1 MRYKID
7 IKQLTFISVSQLRTM
22 LTNGISLRTYK
33 KKSDILVALGKASDD
48 TRYLD
53 RAMERGEVVKLNIN
67 WVDSYAIYKEVEK
80 YFLGILVWEVETIS
94 EALENVSDNS
104 EELEEAQANV
114 EYYKNEAEEAND
126 KVVALESVLDNLRAK
141 GLDIWYANE

>member
-7 IKQLTFISVSQLRTM
+7 IKQLTFISVSKFITM
-22 LTNGISLRTYK
+22 ISLRTYK

-53 RAMERGEVVKLNIN
+53 RAMERGEVIKLNIN

-80 YFLGILVWEVETIS
+80 YFLGILVGEVETIS

>member
-1 MRYKID
+1 
-7 IKQLTFISVSQLRTM
+7 M
-22 LTNGISLRTYK
+22 LNDSLRTYK
-33 KKSDILVALGKASDD
+33 KKSDILVSLGKASDD

-53 RAMERGEVVKLNIN
+53 RAMERWEVIRLNIN
-67 WVDSYAIYKEVEK
+67 GVESYAVYKEVEK
-80 YFLGILVWEVETIS
+80 YFLGILIGEVELLREGLENSSGDS
-94 EALENVSDNS
+94 EALE
-104 EELEEAQANV
+104 EAKANV

>member
-1 MRYKID
+1 ML

-22 LTNGISLRTYK
+22 ITNGMSLRTYK
-33 KKSDILVALGKASDD
+33 KKSDILVQLGKASDD

-80 YFLGILVWEVETIS
+80 YFLGILVWEVEIIS
-94 EALENVSDNS
+94 EALENSSGDN
-104 EELEEAQANV
+104 EALEEAQANV

-126 KVVALESVLDNLRAK
+126 KVVALESVLDNLREK
-141 GLDIWYANE
+141 GVDIHFGTD

>member
-7 IKQLTFISVSQLRTM
+7 IKQLTFISVSKFITM
-22 LTNGISLRTYK
+22 ISLRTYK

-53 RAMERGEVVKLNIN
+53 RAMERGEVIKLNIN

-141 GLDIWYANE
+141 GLDIGYANE